1 MDSRTAQFIERMG
14 VLTEEDGLPRIAG
27 RIFAYLLVT
36 PEECS
41 LDDIA
46 TALGVSRASVST
58 DARRLA
64 QMGLL
69 ERHSRPGDRRDYYGI
84 GAASAR
90 NWFDQRMRGLQ
101 RFNSLLAEAEAL
113 PIASAEV
120 RDRIGRWGALH
131 RELLVDFTTFL
142 ARLDAKGEPAI
153 SGPISSATELR

>member
-1 MDSRTAQFIERMG
+1 VDSRTAQFVERMG

-36 PEECS
+36 PEACS

-84 GAASAR
+84 GAVSVR
-90 NWFDQRMRGLQ
+90 NWFDHRMRGLQ
-101 RFNSLLAEAEAL
+101 RFNALMAEADAL
-113 PIASAEV
+113 PMASEEV
-120 RDRIGRWGALH
+120 RERIGRWGALR
-131 RELLVDFTTFL
+131 RELLVDFTAFL
-142 ARLDAKGEPAI
+142 ARLDARDAPA
-153 SGPISSATELR
+153 SKRSSSPTTELR